1 MIISASRRTDIPALY
16 PEWFM
21 NRVRAGF
28 CTVPRPRNRKVHD
41 TVSLRPAD
49 VGAMV
54 FWTRNPA
61 PLLPHLGELE
71 RQGLGNFMFLFTLL
85 DYPEIM
91 EPGLPPKDVRIR
103 TFRELAS
110 RIGPERV
117 VWRYDPIVISR
128 TFDAKQHLKSFA
140 MLANSLEGSTN
151 RCIISVAEDYPG
163 NRSRLARL
171 ETHGLAPDFSAP
183 GLHEIME
190 GFAKTASRHGMEI
203 SCCSQPE
210 EVTALGIE
218 NAPCID
224 GERINRLFKTSV
236 PCNKDGG
243 QRARCRCTR
252 SRDIG
257 AYDTC
262 THGCLY
268 CYANA
273 DFGRSTGNHREHD
286 PEATSLTGSPQAQ
299 LPLLKYT

>member
-28 CTVPRPRNRKVHD
+28 CTVPRPRDRKTHD

-49 VGAMV
+49 VDALV

-61 PLLPHLGELE
+61 PLLPYLAELE
-71 RQGLGNFMFLFTLL
+71 RLGLGNSVFLFTLL
-85 DYPEIM
+85 DYPETM
-91 EPGLPPKDVRIR
+91 EPGLPPQEERIR
-103 TFRELAS
+103 TFHELAA
-110 RIGPERV
+110 RLGPERV
-117 VWRYDPIVISR
+117 IWRYDPVVISR
-128 TFDAKQHLKSFA
+128 TFDMERHLNSFA
-140 MLANSLEGSTN
+140 MLSDRLDGATK

-171 ETHGLAPDFSAP
+171 DPHGLAPNFNAP
-183 GLHEIME
+183 DLPEIMK
-190 GFAKTASRHGMEI
+190 GFADTASRHGMEI

-210 EVTALGIE
+210 AITVLGID

-224 GERINRLFKTSV
+224 GERINHLFKTSV

-243 QRARCRCTR
+243 QRPRCRCTR
-252 SRDIG
+252 SKDIG

-273 DFGRSTGNHREHD
+273 DFGRSAENHRRHD

-299 LPLLKYT
+299 LPLLQYT